1 MRAITLV
8 GLTSFLVGA
17 GLGVLGTTL
26 LQPPAPTNIEPV
38 AAVPPA
44 ATAPVYHDLP
54 AWETPAP
61 AEEMTEDAPPP
72 AGPQRD
78 LERLTRS
85 PEGGRPPWMD
95 GRDGFGPPPEIR
107 TNREAMMAWMA
118 EQRRERARQ
127 ERTNFVAQ
135 AELKE
140 EETVRFDV
148 LMASLNMR
156 LKQQSEKWRE
166 SLDSGLVSRAEIRAR
181 AMSEISSALVLTYDE
196 LDRNMPDGWREV
208 AGQDFNLMT
217 FIEPEVWQELR
228 PIMRGGF
235 RRGGPPDNNAPPR

>member
-1 MRAITLV
+1 
-8 GLTSFLVGA
+8 
-17 GLGVLGTTL
+17 
-26 LQPPAPTNIEPV
+26 
-38 AAVPPA
+38 
-44 ATAPVYHDLP
+44 
-54 AWETPAP
+54 
-61 AEEMTEDAPPP
+61 
-72 AGPQRD
+72 
-78 LERLTRS
+78 
-85 PEGGRPPWMD
+85 
-95 GRDGFGPPPEIR
+95 
-107 TNREAMMAWMA
+107 MA

-166 SLDSGLVSRAEIRAR
+166 SLDSGVVSRAEVRAR

-235 RRGGPPDNNAPPR
+235 RRGGPPGNNPPPR

>member
-26 LQPPAPTNIEPV
+26 LQPPAPTNIELV

-78 LERLTRS
+78 LERMTRS

-140 EETVRFDV
+140 EEAVRFDV